1 MNNIR
6 HGIEAG
12 CLLLGIACFVYYIM
26 IVGYA
31 GITADFAWIWIAGA
45 VFFLAMAGGGFME
58 ARHPSA
64 ALSWLLRAAGVL
76 TILGILV
83 VGWIGAHIFA
93 GMRQVP
99 KQNLPYV
106 IVLGAQ
112 VRGTKVSKA
121 LRKRLDCAAE
131 YAKENPDTVFF
142 LSGGQGSGEEITEAE
157 AMYEYLMA
165 AGIAASRLRKEE
177 RSTTTWEN
185 LEFCSEL
192 QSLHQESVGILSND
206 FHIYRAVQM
215 ARRQGYEEVCGIP
228 ASSDALMQPHYI
240 LREVFAVLAATARGK
255 MRI

>member
-1 MNNIR
+1 MSIW
-6 HGIEAG
+6 HSTEAV
-12 CLLLGIACFVYYIM
+12 CLVLGLICIFYYIG

-31 GITADFAWIWIAGA
+31 GITADFARIWLVGAAFLLAIAGGMVAESRHHMA
-45 VFFLAMAGGGFME
+45 VLAN
-58 ARHPSA
+58 
-64 ALSWLLRAAGVL
+64 LLRAAG
-76 TILGILV
+76 ILIAIGILV
-83 VGWIGAHIFA
+83 VGFIGAHIFA
-93 GMRQVP
+93 GMRQKP
-99 KQNLPYV
+99 EQNLPYV

-142 LSGGQGSGEEITEAE
+142 LSGGQGDGEDITEAE
-157 AMYEYLMA
+157 AMQEYLIE
-165 AGIAASRLRKEE
+165 AGVDAKRLRMED

-185 LEFCSEL
+185 LKFCNEL
-192 QSLHQESVGILSND
+192 QSLHTERVGILSND

-215 ARRQGYEEVCGIP
+215 ARRQGYEDVCGIP
-228 ASSDALMQPHYI
+228 SASDALMQPHYV